1 MRHLPPCLRP
11 SALSYI
17 AIPLTALILL
27 TVPERTCSGQSDQTH
42 LRPDTAPPGANRTTQ
57 KFYAFLASEWENGLQ
72 QHPRGASQMGDLRW
86 NARWEDL
93 SLEAICKDHE
103 RRVERL
109 QCLQAISRRQ
119 LSPADQTHYD
129 VLEFQLQQSLE
140 EDSYRFYLLPVSYRS
155 GIQNIHQL
163 SDTLRF
169 ATVKDYEDW
178 IGRMQKL
185 PPLIDQTIALMQEGI
200 REKILH
206 PKSMMQRVPAQ
217 IAAQIVSDEKASP
230 FYKPFNTFPP
240 AIAAADRRRLCE
252 AAKEAI
258 RTCVVPAYKKFNQFF
273 RETYLPACPDGI
285 GLWRLPDGEKRYA
298 FLVRHYT
305 TTLLT
310 PKEIHEIGLS
320 EVKRIRAEMEKIKA
334 QVGFQGSLEQ
344 FITRLH
350 NDPKLH
356 FKTYEELLSAY
367 WTTARQIDRKLIA
380 LFRSLPRASYLI
392 QPIPGVTAQ
401 DQGEPFYISTLTNG
415 SYVGHVCVSFYKPE
429 TQPKWR
435 VVTTLLHEGMPGHH
449 LQSAWAQEQESLP
462 NFRRFAEFT
471 AYTEGWALYAEA
483 LGEEMGLYTDPYMKF
498 GQLVAE
504 MWRAVRMVVDT
515 GIHALRWDRQTALD
529 YYKRNAPRPEPEIIA
544 EIDRC
549 LADPGQVLAYKIG
562 QLKIKELRARAQN
575 ALGERFDVR
584 DFHEAVLQSGAVPLT
599 LLERNVEAYIRLR
612 RRGRGD
618 HQDFSIKSQ

>member
-1 MRHLPPCLRP
+1 MHHLLPCLRL
-11 SALSYI
+11 SALSSI
-17 AIPLTALILL
+17 AIPLMAFLLL
-27 TVPERTCSGQSDQTH
+27 TSSESICIGQPNQTH
-42 LRPDTAPPGANRTTQ
+42 LRPDIAPPGANRATQ
-57 KFYAFLASEWENGLQ
+57 KFYAFLAAEWEHGLQ
-72 QHPRGASQMGDLRW
+72 KHPHGASQMGDLRW
-86 NARWEDL
+86 NARWEDI

-109 QCLQAISRRQ
+109 QCLQAINRSQ

-140 EDSYRFYLLPVSYRS
+140 EDSYRFYLLPLSYRS
-155 GIQNIHQL
+155 GIQNIHQIGEM
-163 SDTLRF
+163 LRF
-169 ATVKDYEDW
+169 ATVQDYEDW

-185 PPLIDQTIALMQEGI
+185 PVLVDQTVALMREGI
-200 REKILH
+200 REKILP

-217 IAAQIVSDEKASP
+217 IAAQIVFDEKASP
-230 FYKPFNTFPP
+230 FYKPFNSFPP
-240 AIAAADRRRLCE
+240 NIAVAERKRLCE

-258 RTCVVPAYKKFNQFF
+258 RTCVVPAYRKFNQFF

-298 FLVRHYT
+298 FLVRRYT
-305 TTLLT
+305 TTSLT

-320 EVKRIRAEMEKIKA
+320 EVKRIRAEMEQIKT
-334 QVGFQGSLEQ
+334 QMGFQGSLEE
-344 FITRLH
+344 FITSLH

-356 FKTYEELLSAY
+356 FKTCEELLSAY
-367 WTTARQIDRKLIA
+367 WTTAKQIDRKLNL

-392 QPIPGVTAQ
+392 QPIPGVTAL
-401 DQGEPFYISTLTNG
+401 DHEEPFYISTLTHG
-415 SYVGHVCVSFYKPE
+415 LYVGYVCVSLHKPE
-429 TQPKWR
+429 MQPKWR
-435 VVTTLLHEGMPGHH
+435 VVTTLLHEGVPGHH

-462 NFRRFAEFT
+462 NFRRFADFT
-471 AYTEGWALYAEA
+471 AYTEGWALYAET
-483 LGEEMGLYTDPYMKF
+483 LGDEMGLYTDPYMKF

-515 GIHALRWDRQTALD
+515 GIHALRWDRQTAID
-529 YYKRNAPRPEPEIIA
+529 YYKRNAPRPEPEIIN

-562 QLKIKELRARAQN
+562 QLKIKELRAHAHH

-599 LLERNVEAYIRLR
+599 LLERNVEAYIRR
-612 RRGRGD
+612 MSKKRG
-618 HQDFSIKSQ
+618 